1 MTTRPHAP
9 LPEPTPTRDGTFRRA
24 LRVID
29 RSGVAAQISTDLT
42 ASTGRPRVLPFRAL
56 LVVLLVTAMGQRQLL
71 MTEAAQ
77 VLRGLTPQ
85 QCAQLGLDPYRAY
98 GYSHIESGVADIAL
112 GGQAEVNRTTGEEF
126 RDARLTLSLSEI
138 SNLLIAASIPRAV
151 APTGSIAI
159 DATDHETWGARR
171 SRTSIP
177 SEPSGEHD
185 DKPPPSSSTSRWP
198 RTAADGR
205 HQHSVDPDARDG
217 YRSGKNMEH
226 KSIFLGYHIHIAVDV
241 PALGGAPV
249 TPLARAIDVV
259 PAGDSSPA
267 AALRIIDS
275 LTERDTPVQH
285 VIADRGYTYAT
296 ASSWALPLISRGITQ
311 TLDLHTNQHVT
322 RPGPIP
328 GTVMVDGG
336 LFSSG
341 LPKRL
346 RELKRP
352 SLGATAA
359 EKAASAELF
368 DKRLPYQFAPYGP
381 VHRDGRRRYR
391 GPALTGR
398 LRCPNVPT
406 SMRASH
412 ALPLSSCEPGESCA
426 CGRTVTV
433 DAEVARERQQH
444 PYGTTKWV
452 ADYGRR
458 SAIESYNASLKT
470 HHGALRRGC
479 IRVMG
484 QEKNTLFLGLLV
496 AACNLAIVAAHH
508 LDPSE
513 KPVEGRSSWT
523 RPTNRS
529 ALHRRL
535 WPGRGSPPPTR

>member
-9 LPEPTPTRDGTFRRA
+9 IPEPIPTRDSTFRRA

-29 RSGVAAQISTDLT
+29 RSGVAATISTDLT
-42 ASTGRPRVLPFRAL
+42 APTGRPRVLPFRAL
-56 LVVLLVTAMGQRQLL
+56 LVVLLITAMDRRQLL

-77 VLRGLTPQ
+77 VLRGLTPEQ
-85 QCAQLGLDPYRAY
+85 RAQLTLSPNRAY
-98 GYSHIESGVADIAL
+98 GYSHIESGVTDIAL
-112 GGQAEVNRTTGEEF
+112 GGQPDIDLTTGEVF

-138 SNLLIAASIPRAV
+138 SNLLITASIPNTV
-151 APTGSIAI
+151 AHTGSIAI
-159 DATDHETWGARR
+159 DATDHETWAARR
-171 SRTSIP
+171 SRASIP
-177 SEPSGEHD
+177 SVPNGEED
-185 DKPPPSSSTSRWP
+185 DKPSRSSSTSRWP
-198 RTAADGR
+198 RTGDDGR
-205 HQHSVDPDARDG
+205 DQHSVDPDARDG

-226 KSIFLGYHIHIAVDV
+226 KSIFLGYHLHIAVDI
-241 PALGGAPV
+241 PTLGGTSV
-249 TPLARAIDVV
+249 TPLACAIDVV
-259 PAGDSSPA
+259 PAGDSSSA
-267 AALRIIDS
+267 AALRIIDT
-275 LTERDTPVQH
+275 LTEHGTPVDH

-296 ASSWALPLISRGITQ
+296 AASWALPLISRGITQ

-359 EKAASAELF
+359 EKAASAEMF

-381 VHRDGRRRYR
+381 VHPDGRRRYR

-412 ALPLSSCEPGESCA
+412 ALPLSSCEPGQSCA

-444 PYGTTKWV
+444 PYGTTKWL

-484 QEKNTLFLGLLV
+484 LGKNTLFLGLLI
-496 AACNLAIVAAHH
+496 AACNLAVVAAHH

-513 KPVEGRSSWT
+513 TPTREISPWT
-523 RPTNRS
+523 RPTNRP

-535 WPGRGSPPPTR
+535 WPGRESPPS